1 MFLTTLFAV
10 VKHWKQLPC
19 SSAVGWIKS
28 TVVETVASCSNL
40 VPSHSCGIVRKRP
53 DRNEYKLMN
62 LRNRQKHIM
71 VQRVRIGLLLF
82 LFSH

>member
-10 VKHWKQLPC
+10 VKHWKQLPR

-28 TVVETVASCSNL
+28 IMVETVTSCSNL

-53 DRNEYKLMN
+53 DRNEYKHMK
-62 LRNRQKHIM
+62 LRNRQKYIM

>member
-10 VKHWKQLPC
+10 VKHWKQLPR

-28 TVVETVASCSNL
+28 IVVETAASCSNL

-53 DRNEYKLMN
+53 DRN
-62 LRNRQKHIM
+62 
-71 VQRVRIGLLLF
+71 
-82 LFSH
+82 